1 MEENQEHKS
10 RTIIMKQEEQKQF
23 MDKLEKEIKDL
34 EKQIKNIK
42 IINFKNQSIRNIK
55 FSAKVLQLIAP
66 YILMTG
72 ISFFGYKELTHDTP
86 FKRDSV
92 PVYEHIQMDFDNRSN
107 VQYKKQFGKFA
118 DEKNSLYYRS
128 KWNKIED
135 GFYERVI
142 QTYAIPYKS
151 YEEVLP
157 LFEKE
162 PTRMETI
169 LGYPNSSVTEVKNNL
184 TEEEINEQAYIE
196 VTLYS
201 KNGEKFIMGEQSMED
216 NIAETLLYLLIT
228 SIFELTFARYT
239 TNVGSNFTT
248 WVEDLYDRYQPMD
261 ENMLRGKLNI
271 KIDNYLRLG
280 GSMRNDT
287 FRH

>member
-169 LGYPNSSVTEVKNNL
+169 V
-184 TEEEINEQAYIE
+184 I
-196 VTLYS
+196 
-201 KNGEKFIMGEQSMED
+201 
-216 NIAETLLYLLIT
+216 IT
-228 SIFELTFARYT
+228 ANKIIIFF
-239 TNVGSNFTT
+239 
-248 WVEDLYDRYQPMD
+248 M
-261 ENMLRGKLNI
+261 I
-271 KIDNYLRLG
+271 KYYK
-280 GSMRNDT
+280 S
-287 FRH
+287 